1 MSDFGNMA
9 QKFDRN
15 GGLVEFG
22 DDAKLFVEFSA
33 RPVLD
38 EIKSKE
44 AGRPVNVQVDFV
56 RIQQPGERDCILRP
70 AHDGDRR
77 RFRMHW
83 QAYQEGRE
91 AIPSGTPL
99 SVLFPANPE
108 IIENLKFDKIFV
120 VEQLAALNDTQIGN
134 IGLGGRQ
141 FVDKAKAFL
150 DSATIGKG
158 MQDLF
163 SEIDQ
168 QSATI
173 KAQSKEIEAL
183 KNELTKLVKKRGQE
197 AA

>member
-22 DDAKLFVEFSA
+22 DDSKLFVEFTS

-44 AGRPVNVQVDFV
+44 AGRPVHVQVDFV

-77 RFRMHW
+77 RFKIHW
-83 QAYQEGRE
+83 AAYQEGRE
-91 AIPSGTPL
+91 AIPAGTPL

-108 IIENLKFDKIFV
+108 VIENLKYDKVFTI
-120 VEQLAALNDTQIGN
+120 EQLAGLTDTQKQN
-134 IGLGGRQ
+134 IGMGALVWSQNAQAYLDAANGGKGLQ
-141 FVDKAKAFL
+141 ELFTEVDQLNASSKAK
-150 DSATIGKG
+150 DKR
-158 MQDLF
+158 
-163 SEIDQ
+163 
-168 QSATI
+168 
-173 KAQSKEIEAL
+173 IEAL
-183 KNELTKLVKKRGQE
+183 EAALEKATKKRE
-197 AA
+197 TA